1 VQRIPVKIVFDDP
14 ASGSILRVGMSVEPI
29 IDTKATAV
37 AQSDRPTGSAP
48 AARPTAALASAR

>member
-1 VQRIPVKIVFDDP
+1 VFDDP
-14 ASGSILRVGMSVEPI
+14 ASGSILRAGMSVEPI